1 MIKKKEEHKKNSQ
14 DSVHSRE
21 TQFTGETTAQEQSGS
36 NVEDEIVSNETDLE
50 NKIAD
55 LTAGLA
61 ASNDKYLR
69 LSAEFDNFRKR
80 TLKEKM
86 DLMKN
91 ASEYVIVSFLPVIDD
106 VERAIK
112 AIETSNNLETTKEG
126 INLIY
131 NKFKDFSSLID
142 NKPKKIFLRDFLDF
156 KKNPIDINKVE
167 PIESIMK
174 RFATGAMSF
183 GAISKEAHEAMALAM
198 NKIGGKSNTG
208 EGGEDSARFHEKV
221 DGVSLNSAIKQ
232 VAS

>member
-1 MIKKKEEHKKNSQ
+1 MTKRKEEHKKYSQ
-14 DSVHSRE
+14 DSVH
-21 TQFTGETTAQEQSGS
+21 TQEAQLTGETTAQEQSGS
-36 NVEDEIVSNETDLE
+36 NAEEEIVSVEAELE

-91 ASEYVIVSFLPVIDD
+91 ASESVIVSFLPVIDD

-131 NKFKDFSSLID
+131 NKFKDFTKQNGVVEMEAKGLE
-142 NKPKKIFLRDFLDF
+142 LDT
-156 KKNPIDINKVE
+156 DH
-167 PIESIMK
+167 
-174 RFATGAMSF
+174 
-183 GAISKEAHEAMALAM
+183 HEAIT
-198 NKIGGKSNTG
+198 KIPAPTEELKGKIVEVVQKGYMLNDKVIRYAKVVIG
-208 EGGEDSARFHEKV
+208 E
-221 DGVSLNSAIKQ
+221 
-232 VAS
+232 

>member
-1 MIKKKEEHKKNSQ
+1 MTKRKEEHKKYSQ
-14 DSVHSRE
+14 DSVHAQE
-21 TQFTGETTAQEQSGS
+21 AQLTGETTAQEQSGS
-36 NVEDEIVSNETDLE
+36 NAGEEIVSVETELE
-50 NKIAD
+50 NKIAE

-91 ASEYVIVSFLPVIDD
+91 ASESVIVSFLPVIDD

-131 NKFKDFSSLID
+131 NKFKDFTKQNGVVEIEAKGLE
-142 NKPKKIFLRDFLDF
+142 LDT
-156 KKNPIDINKVE
+156 DH
-167 PIESIMK
+167 
-174 RFATGAMSF
+174 
-183 GAISKEAHEAMALAM
+183 HEAIT
-198 NKIGGKSNTG
+198 KIPAPSEELKGKIVEVVQKGYMLNDKVIRYAKVVIG
-208 EGGEDSARFHEKV
+208 E
-221 DGVSLNSAIKQ
+221 
-232 VAS
+232 

>member
-1 MIKKKEEHKKNSQ
+1 MTKRKEEHKKYSQ
-14 DSVHSRE
+14 DSVHAQE
-21 TQFTGETTAQEQSGS
+21 AQLTGETTAQEQSGS
-36 NVEDEIVSNETDLE
+36 NAGEEIVCLETELE
-50 NKIAD
+50 NKIAE

-91 ASEYVIVSFLPVIDD
+91 ASESVIVSFLPVIDD

-131 NKFKDFSSLID
+131 NKFKDFTKQNGVVEIEA
-142 NKPKKIFLRDFLDF
+142 KGMELDT
-156 KKNPIDINKVE
+156 DH
-167 PIESIMK
+167 
-174 RFATGAMSF
+174 
-183 GAISKEAHEAMALAM
+183 HEAIT
-198 NKIGGKSNTG
+198 KIPAPSEELKGKIVEVLQKGYMQNDKVIRYAKVVIG
-208 EGGEDSARFHEKV
+208 E
-221 DGVSLNSAIKQ
+221 
-232 VAS
+232 